1 MKVIILEGGKS
12 EIDRIQ
18 FDIRL
23 SIDSIFR
30 HIPKEDILGLDHVL
44 VTGLPLKKNGHN
56 HNALGAYFKRQG
68 NRQAHIELYVKNLFG
83 HIESAESLRQMLP
96 IQEFGLAQTIYH
108 EVGHHVRD
116 IRTHGLK
123 KNKSEYFAKSYTQ
136 NILNRYVLDNA
147 KSVNDCFEFLK
158 SVARDRGLSLDVI
171 RHMECGWELSYKKAL
186 KSTETEALKKK

>member
-12 EIDRIQ
+12 EMDRLQ
-18 FDIRL
+18 FDIRH

-30 HIPKEDILGLDHVL
+30 HIPKEDILGLDHIL
-44 VTGLPLKKNGHN
+44 VTALPLKKKGHN

-68 NRQAHIELYVKNLFG
+68 NRQAHIELYAKNLFG
-83 HIESAESLRQMLP
+83 HLKSAESFRQMLP

-108 EVGHHVRD
+108 EVGHHVRE

-123 KNKSEYFAKSYTQ
+123 KNRSENFAESYTL

-147 KSVNDCFEFLK
+147 KSVNSCFKSLK
-158 SVARDRGLSLDVI
+158 SITKDKGLSLEVI
-171 RHMECGWELSYKKAL
+171 RNMECGWERSYKEAL
-186 KSTETEALKKK
+186 KSTETEAVK